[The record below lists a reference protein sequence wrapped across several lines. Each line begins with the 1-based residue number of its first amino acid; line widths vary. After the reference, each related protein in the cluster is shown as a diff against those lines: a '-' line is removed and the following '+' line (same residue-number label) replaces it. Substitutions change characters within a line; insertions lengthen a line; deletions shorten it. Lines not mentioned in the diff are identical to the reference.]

1 LGLWARLAGE
11 NGAKRCA
18 SSLRSP
24 STLFLGDGEE
34 AAATALDAAEMVGD
48 MKFLEPEAR
57 AGLGV
62 VLAAAAASRCWS
74 FSFSPKDRRR
84 GEAWQ
89 PQTAPP
95 LEMEAVLC
103 GQSADRRERGGL
115 RAVLTKIY
123 RESAEGKVRRNP
135 NLAEGESNRRIS
147 NHGWKQGGR

>member
-48 MKFLEPEAR
+48 MKFFGPEAR
-57 AGLGV
+57 AGVGV

-74 FSFSPKDRRR
+74 FSFSPKDLRR

-95 LEMEAVLC
+95 LEKEAVVLC
-103 GQSADRRERGGL
+103 GQSADRRGVKSSTNQNLQRKRG
-115 RAVLTKIY
+115 RK
-123 RESAEGKVRRNP
+123 SAAQPKSSGRGK
-135 NLAEGESNRRIS
+135 
-147 NHGWKQGGR
+147 